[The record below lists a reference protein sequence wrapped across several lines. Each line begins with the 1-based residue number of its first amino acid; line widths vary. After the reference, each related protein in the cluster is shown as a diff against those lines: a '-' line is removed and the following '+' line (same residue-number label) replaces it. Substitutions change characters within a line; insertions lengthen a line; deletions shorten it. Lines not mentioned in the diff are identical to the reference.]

1 MQTEIWVA
9 LISAG
14 AIIAAAVL
22 PAILI
27 QSLRKEN
34 SEDHQYV
41 RRILSRVE
49 RKLDNHLEDHENGF
63 ARRTKTK
70 HQ

>member
-1 MQTEIWVA
+1 MPTEVTVA
-9 LISAG
+9 LISAV
-14 AIIAAAVL
+14 AIVTAAVL

-41 RRILSRVE
+41 RRVLTRVE
-49 RKLDNHLEDHENGF
+49 RKLDNHLEDHENGVT
-63 ARRTKTK
+63 RRNKTK
-70 HQ
+70 H

>member
-1 MQTEIWVA
+1 MPTEVTVA
-9 LISAG
+9 LISAV
-14 AIIAAAVL
+14 AIVTAAVL

-41 RRILSRVE
+41 RRVLTRVE
-49 RKLDNHLEDHENGF
+49 RKLDNHLEDHDNGVT
-63 ARRTKTK
+63 RRNKTK
-70 HQ
+70 H